1 MAVRVAGD
9 PDAIVPFVRETVRA
23 LEPTWPVYNVERLDV
38 RLGRTFAQPRFY
50 TVTVVL
56 FASLALVTAVLGL
69 YGVLSYAVERRR
81 REFGVR
87 RALGADERRIVL
99 LVGRRALALALTGL
113 GLGLAGA
120 TIGAH
125 LLRAVLFGVEPLD
138 PASYLVAIAIVFLVV
153 VIASWTPAR
162 RALRIDPARA
172 LRVD

>member
-1 MAVRVAGD
+1 
-9 PDAIVPFVRETVRA
+9 VRA
-23 LEPTWPVYNVERLDV
+23 IEPTWPIYNIERMDA

-50 TVTVVL
+50 TVTLVL

-99 LVGRRALALALTGL
+99 LVGRRALGLAIAGL
-113 GLGLAGA
+113 VIGLAGA
-120 TIGAH
+120 TVGTQ
-125 LLRAVLFGVEPLD
+125 LLSAVLFGVQPLD
-138 PASYLVAIAIVFLVV
+138 PASYLAAIVIVGLVV
-153 VIASWTPAR
+153 VTASWTPAR